1 MRRNLFKH
9 IGTHILRGL
18 LAIIPLG
25 LSYIVVRFFY
35 LAVDARITG
44 QIERWV
50 GYRIPGLGFLLVL
63 ISLYLLGLVAS
74 HWAGR
79 RAFGAIEWIT
89 GRIPL
94 VKTIY
99 TLGKQLA
106 DALSLPE
113 KGAFKRV
120 VMVEHFR
127 TGVWSIGF
135 VTAAVPDPEEEGHRL
150 LRLFIPTAP
159 NPTSGFVVTVKES
172 QVRETAMSVPEA
184 MNLILSGGM
193 VGPEKA

>member
-1 MRRNLFKH
+1 MKGSFKH
-9 IGTHILRGL
+9 IGRNVLRGL

-25 LSYIVVRFFY
+25 LCYLVVRFFY
-35 LAVDARITG
+35 LAIDDRITG
-44 QIERWV
+44 SIERWI
-50 GYRIPGLGFLLVL
+50 GYKIPGLGFLLVL
-63 ISLYLLGLVAS
+63 ISLYLLGLLAS

-79 RAFGAIEWIT
+79 RAFGAIEWLSR
-89 GRIPL
+89 RIPL
-94 VKTIY
+94 VKTVY

-127 TGVWSIGF
+127 PGVWSLGF
-135 VTAAVPDPEEEGHRL
+135 VTASIPDPEEGGHRL

-159 NPTSGFVVTVKES
+159 NPTSGFVVTVKEA
-172 QVRETAMSVPEA
+172 QVKETALSVPEA

-193 VGPEKA
+193 VGPDKP

>member
-1 MRRNLFKH
+1 
-9 IGTHILRGL
+9 
-18 LAIIPLG
+18 LG
-25 LSYIVVRFFY
+25 LSYLVVRFFY
-35 LAVDARITG
+35 LAIDDRITG
-44 QIERWV
+44 RIERWI
-50 GYRIPGLGFLLVL
+50 GYKIPGLGFLLVL
-63 ISLYLLGLVAS
+63 ISLYLLGLATG
-74 HWAGR
+74 HWLGR
-79 RAFGAIEWIT
+79 RAFGAIEWLS

-94 VKTIY
+94 VKTVY

-127 TGVWSIGF
+127 PGVWSIGF
-135 VTAAVPDPEEEGHRL
+135 VTASIPDPEEAGHKL

-172 QVRETAMSVPEA
+172 NVKETDLSVPEA

-193 VGPEKA
+193 VGPEKS

>member
-1 MRRNLFKH
+1 MKGLFKH
-9 IGTHILRGL
+9 IGTHVLRGL

-25 LSYIVVRFFY
+25 LCYLVVRFFY

-44 QIERWV
+44 KIERWI
-50 GYRIPGLGFLLVL
+50 GYKIPGLGFLLVL

-79 RAFGAIEWIT
+79 RAFGLIEWISA
-89 GRIPL
+89 RIPL

-127 TGVWSIGF
+127 PGVWSIGF
-135 VTAAVPDPEEEGHRL
+135 VTATLRDPDEEGRRL
-150 LRLFIPTAP
+150 LRMFIPTAP

-172 QVRETAMSVPEA
+172 QVKETNWSVPEA
-184 MNLILSGGM
+184 MNLIISGGM
-193 VGPEKA
+193 IGPEKS